1 MSQAAI
7 EALLQ
12 QKIGLD
18 PNIIG
23 SNQIARAVHQRLLA
37 CGLSDVKTYR
47 LLLETSPE
55 ELDALIETIVVPET
69 WLFRDREPFAFLSHY
84 VKTEWLPASPNNVL
98 HILSLPCSTGEEPYS
113 IAICLLETGLQS
125 NNFQIDAVDI
135 SQKALDYAQE
145 GIYTQKSFRG
155 GNLSLR
161 QLYFNPVGTK
171 YQLKELVR
179 NSVRFTRGNILEPLS
194 LQEKKPYHVIFCRN
208 LFIYFTPAARKRAIQ
223 VLSSLLTDRG
233 LLFVGHSETSAIPPL
248 KFVPVSHPL
257 AFAFRKLE
265 QTQDLI
271 KTKALTSQSRLRRR
285 EGKLS
290 NLSPKP
296 DEKTDVSATSRRER
310 TAKKNVPLPSPI
322 SPSQP
327 TIANPESTLETARV
341 LADRGQLNEAATLC
355 ETYLS
360 QARVNA
366 EAYVLLGQ
374 VRQAQGQEDQAVQ
387 CFEKAIYLEPN
398 CYEALIHL
406 ALLKEHSGDV
416 KGATLIRQRIQ
427 RIKNLYL

>member
-47 LLLETSPE
+47 LRLETSPE

-69 WLFRDREPFAFLSHY
+69 WLFRDREPFTFLSHY
-84 VKTEWLPASPNNVL
+84 VKTEWLPTYPNNVL
-98 HILSLPCSTGEEPYS
+98 RILSIPCSTGEEPYS
-113 IAICLLETGLQS
+113 IAICLLEAGLKS
-125 NNFQIDAVDI
+125 NNFHIDAVDI
-135 SQKALDYAQE
+135 SQKAIDYAQQA
-145 GIYTQKSFRG
+145 IYTQKSFRG

-161 QLYFNPVGTK
+161 QLYFNQVGTN

-194 LQEKKPYHVIFCRN
+194 IPEKKPYHVIFCRN
-208 LFIYFTPAARKRAIQ
+208 LFIYLTPAARKRTIQ
-223 VLSSLLTDRG
+223 VLSDLLIHQG
-233 LLFVGHSETSAIPPL
+233 LLFVGHSETSVIPPL
-248 KFVPVSHPL
+248 KFVPVSYPL
-257 AFAFRKLE
+257 AFAFRQIE
-265 QTQDLI
+265 QTQELI
-271 KTKALTSQSRLRRR
+271 KTTELTSQRSLRRR
-285 EGKLS
+285 DEKLS
-290 NLSPKP
+290 EISPKP
-296 DEKTDVSATSRRER
+296 DERTDSSATSRKEE
-310 TAKKNVPLPSPI
+310 TAHKNFSLPSHFA
-322 SPSQP
+322 PSQF
-327 TIANPESTLETARV
+327 TLDNTESILETAQV

-360 QARVNA
+360 QTRVSA

-374 VRQAQGQEDQAVQ
+374 VRQAQGQEEEAVL
-387 CFEKAIYLEPN
+387 CFQKATYLKPN

-406 ALLKEHSGDV
+406 ALLKEHSGDL
-416 KGATLIRQRIQ
+416 KGAAIIRQRIK
-427 RIKNLYL
+427 RLKNL

>member
-37 CGLSDVKTYR
+37 CGLSDVKMYR
-47 LLLETSPE
+47 FRLETSPA
-55 ELDALIETIVVPET
+55 ELDALIEAIVVPET

-84 VKTEWLPASPNNVL
+84 VKTEWLRAYPNNIL
-98 HILSLPCSTGEEPYS
+98 RILSIPCSTGEEPYS
-113 IAICLLETGLQS
+113 IAICLLEAGLTS

-135 SQKALDYAQE
+135 SQKALDYAQQA
-145 GIYTQKSFRG
+145 IYTQKSFRG
-155 GNLSLR
+155 GNLGLR
-161 QLYFNPVGTK
+161 QLYFNQVGSK

-179 NSVRFTRGNILEPLS
+179 NTVRFTRGNILEPLS
-194 LQEKKPYHVIFCRN
+194 LQNKKPYPVIFCRN
-208 LFIYFTPAARKRAIQ
+208 LFIYLTPSARKRTIQ
-223 VLSSLLTDRG
+223 VLSSLLSERG
-233 LLFVGHSETSAIPPL
+233 LLFVGHSETSTIPPL
-248 KFVPVSHPL
+248 TFVPVSHPL
-257 AFAFRKLE
+257 AFAFRKIE
-265 QTQDLI
+265 QRQDLI
-271 KTKALTSQSRLRRR
+271 KTQELTSQSRLRRR

-290 NLSPKP
+290 NLSPKS
-296 DEKTDVSATSRRER
+296 DERTDLSATSRKDR
-310 TAKKNVPLPSPI
+310 TVQENSPLPSPI

-327 TIANPESTLETARV
+327 TIANSESMLETAKV

-360 QARVNA
+360 QARVSA

-374 VRQAQGQEDQAVQ
+374 VRQAQGQDEEAVQ
-387 CFEKAIYLEPN
+387 CFQKATYLEPN
-398 CYEALIHL
+398 CYDALIHL
-406 ALLKEHSGDV
+406 ALLKEHSGDF
-416 KGATLIRQRIQ
+416 KSAAIIRQRIE
-427 RIKNLYL
+427 RLKNL